1 MKHIS
6 VFGYAL
12 RKAKGRERKM
22 KIIGLTG
29 TVGCGKSTVG
39 KLMQDN
45 FSVKLVMTDKLGHF
59 AMKRGNSAYEKVVN
73 LFGSEILT
81 ETGEIDR
88 KILGNIVFENK
99 EKLDKLNGVI
109 HPWVKQYLQEDIAKE
124 TQLGRY
130 QFYVIESAIL
140 FETGLNDMCEENWC
154 IDTCNEIRKERLKV
168 SRGYSDEKIAS
179 ILSNQGEKNYF
190 MEHCDF
196 IIENNRSLD
205 DVLRQIEKLLV

>member
-1 MKHIS
+1 
-6 VFGYAL
+6 
-12 RKAKGRERKM
+12 M

-29 TVGCGKSTVG
+29 TVGSGKSTVG

-59 AMKRGNSAYEKVVN
+59 VMKKGNSGYEKVVN

-88 KILGNIVFENK
+88 KILGTIVFENK
-99 EKLDKLNGVI
+99 EKLNKLNGII
-109 HPWVKQYLQEDIAKE
+109 HPLVKQYLQEDIAEE
-124 TQLGRY
+124 TQSGRY

-154 IDTCNEIRKERLKV
+154 IDTCDEIRRERLKV
-168 SRGYSDEKIAS
+168 SRGYSDEKIVS